1 MSKTAKILEM
11 KALGF
16 TQEQI
21 AKHTGLDQGEVGE
34 LIRKNSPPPKKPAKA
49 PRAPAARS
57 RQMKP
62 ALLPSPP
69 EPVINLTEIKPGFY
83 LITADDLLGFFQR
96 LQERQ
101 TEPTPVDPY
110 EDYIQRED
118 FQQKFG
124 VSDTSMHRYQK
135 EGILEVYKL
144 GNKCFLK
151 KSQVVKALESGKL

>member
-16 TQEQI
+16 TNEQI
-21 AKHTGLDQGEVGE
+21 AKHTGLGQAEVGE
-34 LIRKNSPPPKKPAKA
+34 LIRETQPPKKPAKTSR
-49 PRAPAARS
+49 PPAAKS
-57 RQMKP
+57 RQIKP

-69 EPVINLTEIKPGFY
+69 EPAINLTEIKPGFY

-96 LQERQ
+96 LQERE
-101 TEPTPVDPY
+101 TEPVPVDPY